1 MSEVQRG
8 SAFSHVGHNAR
19 HDGRIPYRLGG
30 AADTQVMRRGA
41 ASLLVVLLAVSCAGS
56 TVPDRGSSPRA
67 LASSSPDLTAT
78 PAGPLFWVDAPIA
91 GDPSPIRARV
101 PLTGAV
107 LVPGGVQLLPPPV
120 VGGPRRVAIQVG
132 HWKVDEAPDE
142 FPNLRF
148 QLGTSVAGVNEVDV
162 NLDIADRVAVI
173 LRAKG
178 ILVDVLPG
186 TVPPSYIA
194 DAFVALHADD
204 DGGYGS
210 ATGFK
215 IAHGFYRSPFDDALV
230 DALTK
235 EYAAATDLPLNDQ
248 ITDDMTDYYAFAW
261 FRYEHALAPHTPAAI
276 LEMGYLSNAQ
286 DRAMLVD
293 EPSLVAQGVA
303 NGVVRFLD
311 ANPRAALFADPVV
324 VPSVAA
330 PGP

>member
-1 MSEVQRG
+1 
-8 SAFSHVGHNAR
+8 
-19 HDGRIPYRLGG
+19 
-30 AADTQVMRRGA
+30 MRRGA
-41 ASLLVVLLAVSCAGS
+41 ASLLVVLLVSSCAGS
-56 TVPDRGSSPRA
+56 TAPDRGSSRA
-67 LASSSPDLTAT
+67 DASTSPALTAKS
-78 PAGPLFWVDAPIA
+78 AGPLFWVEAPIA
-91 GDPSPIRARV
+91 GDPSPIRAHV
-101 PLTGAV
+101 PETGAV
-107 LVPGGVQLLPPPV
+107 VVPDGVQLLPPPV
-120 VGGPRRVAIQVG
+120 VAGPRRVAIQAG

-148 QLGTSVAGVNEVDV
+148 QLGTSIGGVNEVDV

-186 TVPPSYIA
+186 TVPPSYVA

-215 IAHGFYRSPFDDALV
+215 IAHGFYRSAFDDALV
-230 DALTK
+230 DTLTK
-235 EYAAATDLPLNDQ
+235 EYAAATDLPQNDQ

-276 LEMGYLSNAQ
+276 IEMGYLSNTQ
-286 DRAMLVD
+286 DRAMLLE
-293 EPSLVAQGVA
+293 EPGAVAQGVA
-303 NGVVRFLD
+303 NGVLRFLD
-311 ANPRAALFADPVV
+311 ANPRAVLFADPIV
-324 VPSVAA
+324 VPTVAA